1 MSSPLGGGGG
11 PSLCDGGGGASP
23 PERQEA
29 MKLILMGPPGAGKGT
44 QGEILEKKLGIST
57 ISTGL
62 MLRTAIKEQTEVGK
76 AAEKYIN
83 AGKLV
88 PDDIMV
94 AVVKERLSQHDC
106 EKGFILDG
114 FPRTTAQAEAL
125 DAAGVEIDK
134 VLLLEV
140 DDDVIVDRLSSRRE
154 CSKCGVPYNIISKK
168 PKVEGICDSC
178 GGELIIRK
186 DDVPETIKNRLN
198 VYHEQ
203 KPIKKFYEA
212 KGILAV
218 AKGCDSLEDTTANV
232 AKALG
237 IEA

>member
-1 MSSPLGGGGG
+1 
-11 PSLCDGGGGASP
+11 
-23 PERQEA
+23 

-76 AAEKYIN
+76 LAEKYIN
-83 AGKLV
+83 DGKLV
-88 PDDIMV
+88 PDDVMV
-94 AVVKERLSQHDC
+94 EIVKQRLAQPDC
-106 EKGFILDG
+106 KNGFILDG

-125 DAAGVEIDK
+125 DEAGVEIDK

-140 DDDVIVDRLSSRRE
+140 DDEKIVERLSSRRE
-154 CSKCGVPYNIISKK
+154 CSKCGAPYNIVSKR
-168 PKVEGICDSC
+168 PAVEGICDNC
-178 GGELIIRK
+178 GGELIQRK
-186 DDVPETIKNRLN
+186 DDVPETIQNRLN

-203 KPIKKFYEA
+203 TEPIKNYYAE

-218 AKGCDSLEDTTANV
+218 AKGEEELKDTTVNV

-237 IEA
+237 LGE

>member
-1 MSSPLGGGGG
+1 
-11 PSLCDGGGGASP
+11 
-23 PERQEA
+23 

-44 QGEILEKKLGIST
+44 QGELLEKKLGIST

-62 MLRTAIKEQTEVGK
+62 MLRTAIKDQTEVGK
-76 AAEKYIN
+76 LAEQYIN
-83 AGKLV
+83 DGKLV
-88 PDDIMV
+88 PDEVIV
-94 AVVKERLSQHDC
+94 EIVKQRLAQPDC

-125 DAAGVEIDK
+125 EAAGVEIDK

-140 DDDVIVDRLSSRRE
+140 DDNKIVERLSSRRE
-154 CSKCGVPYNIISKK
+154 CSKCGIPYNIVSKK
-168 PKVEGICDSC
+168 PAKEGICDSC

-186 DDVPETIKNRLN
+186 DDVPETIQNRLN

-203 KPIKKFYEA
+203 TEPIKKFYEA

-218 AKGCDSLEDTTANV
+218 AQGEEELKDTTANV
-232 AKALG
+232 DKALG
-237 IEA
+237 LGE

>member
-1 MSSPLGGGGG
+1 MGRSSAPKK
-11 PSLCDGGGGASP
+11 
-23 PERQEA
+23 ERQEA

-83 AGKLV
+83 DGKLV

-94 AVVKERLSQHDC
+94 AVVKERLSQPDC

-134 VLLLEV
+134 VLLIDVADE
-140 DDDVIVDRLSSRRE
+140 VIVERLSSRRE
-154 CSKCGVPYNIISKK
+154 CSKCGVPYNVISKR

-186 DDVPETIKNRLN
+186 DDVPETIKNRLS

-203 KPIKKFYEA
+203 TEPIKKFYEA

-218 AKGCDSLEDTTANV
+218 ASGCDSLEETTANV

>member
-1 MSSPLGGGGG
+1 
-11 PSLCDGGGGASP
+11 
-23 PERQEA
+23 

-62 MLRTAIKEQTEVGK
+62 ILRTAIKEKAEVGK
-76 AAEKYIN
+76 LAEQYIN
-83 AGKLV
+83 DGKLV
-88 PDDIMV
+88 PDEVMV
-94 AVVKERLSQHDC
+94 EIVKQRLSQPDC

-114 FPRTTAQAEAL
+114 FPRTTAQAKAL
-125 DAAGVEIDK
+125 DDAGVEIDK

-140 DDDVIVDRLSSRRE
+140 DDEKIVKRLSSRRE
-154 CSKCGVPYNIISKK
+154 CSKCGAPYNIVSKK
-168 PKVEGICDSC
+168 PAVDGICDSC
-178 GGELIIRK
+178 GGELIQRK
-186 DDVPETIKNRLN
+186 DDVPETIQNRLN

-203 KPIKKFYEA
+203 TEPIKNYYEE

-218 AKGCDSLEDTTANV
+218 AKGEEELKDTTANV

-237 IEA
+237 LGE

>member
-1 MSSPLGGGGG
+1 M
-11 PSLCDGGGGASP
+11 
-23 PERQEA
+23 R
-29 MKLILMGPPGAGKGT
+29 LILMGPPGAGKGT

-76 AAEKYIN
+76 LAEKYIN
-83 AGKLV
+83 EGKLV
-88 PDDIMV
+88 PDEVMV
-94 AVVKERLSQHDC
+94 SIVKERLAKPDC

-125 DAAGVEIDK
+125 DNAGVDIDK

-140 DDDVIVDRLSSRRE
+140 DDDKIVERLSSRRE

-168 PKVEGICDSC
+168 PAKEGICDNC
-178 GGELIIRK
+178 GGELICRK
-186 DDVPETIKNRLN
+186 DDIPETIQNRLN

-203 KPIKKFYEA
+203 TEPIKKYYEA

-218 AKGCDSLEDTTANV
+218 AQGEEELKDTTENV
-232 AKALG
+232 VKALG
-237 IEA
+237 LGELFDDFH